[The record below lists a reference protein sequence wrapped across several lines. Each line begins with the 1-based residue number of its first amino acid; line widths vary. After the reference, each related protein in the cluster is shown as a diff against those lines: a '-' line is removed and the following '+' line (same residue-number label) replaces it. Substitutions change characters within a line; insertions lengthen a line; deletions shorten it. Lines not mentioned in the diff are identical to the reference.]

1 MKQPRKAKP
10 LNPQKLSE
18 LAIFYVGR
26 FATSRGNL
34 TRYLNRKIGE
44 RGWEGDEPPDVPAL
58 IEKMV
63 GYGYVDDAA
72 FAEAKAQSLTRR
84 GYGGRRVDAAVRAAG
99 IGDADRERADDVV
112 ENTRISAALKLA
124 QRRRWGP
131 FAEAQEDD
139 PAKREKQFSAFIRA
153 GHDMALARRILRMAP
168 GDDVAALEE

>member
-1 MKQPRKAKP
+1 MKQQRKIKP
-10 LNPQKLSE
+10 LTPEKLSE

-34 TRYLNRKIGE
+34 ARYLNRKIGE
-44 RGWEGDEPPDVPAL
+44 RGWEGDEAPDVAAL
-58 IEKMV
+58 IEKLV

-72 FAEAKAQSLTRR
+72 YAEAKAQSLTRR
-84 GYGGRRVDAAVRAAG
+84 GYGARRVDAAVRAAG

-131 FAEAQEDD
+131 FADEREDD

-153 GHDMALARRILRMAP
+153 GHDMALSRRILRMEP
-168 GDDVAALEE
+168 GADVSVLED